1 VTHKVFE
8 PDDGQ
13 PGGWTHVGLAKAIG
27 VAVGRRVAA
36 VPLSPGVLRLG
47 ARADRLFRGKGAKLT
62 EDRVGYMC
70 PDWQVTDGARPPEH
84 VWKPQVETRMGL
96 HATAAWYREAGWMK

>member
-1 VTHKVFE
+1 M
-8 PDDGQ
+8 
-13 PGGWTHVGLAKAIG
+13 
-27 VAVGRRVAA
+27 
-36 VPLSPGVLRLG
+36 LRLG

-70 PDWQVTDGARPPEH
+70 HPDWQVTEGARPPEH